1 MDYDSLKDA
10 QTGLGT
16 GAVIVMDKSTDIVA
30 AIGRFAHVSTLVC
43 PSSASRRHEF
53 DLTFPPFG
61 TPVLQTRI
69 VWPMHALSGGHYLD
83 DENDGQ
89 NCPGPW
95 AFTGDRYA
103 SGTHVSIFPA
113 VP

>member
-30 AIGRFAHVSTLVC
+30 AIARFAHVSALIC
-43 PSSASRRHEF
+43 SLSAFPRHEF
-53 DLTFPPFG
+53 DLTVPFD

-69 VWPMHALSGGHYLD
+69 VRPVHALSGGHDLD
-83 DENDGQ
+83 DENDG
-89 NCPGPW
+89 
-95 AFTGDRYA
+95 
-103 SGTHVSIFPA
+103 
-113 VP
+113 